1 LLSVKG
7 MTLGEVLSNETLR
20 QREFPVAR
28 QMVYLAHAG
37 VCALPRRVTEALN
50 AYASQCAGGD
60 QEDVLPPEFTAQTRA
75 LAAGLLK
82 AQPEE
87 IALVGPTSL
96 ALSAVAA
103 GLPWR
108 KGDNVLI
115 YLDDYPSN
123 VYPWLALAERGVEV
137 RRLQTPA
144 LGCVRPPDVLRQV
157 DAHTRLVALASSHFV
172 AGYRIDHAA
181 IGRLLQA
188 RGIRFCV
195 DAIQT
200 LGAFPTTVEH
210 IDFLAAGAHKWL
222 LGPCAAGILYVRKS
236 LQEEL
241 APAAFGWHNVRC
253 PNNIAQEQIVFA
265 PDARR
270 YEPGTAN
277 LLGLV
282 GLRAALEL
290 LSGIGAEAIA
300 AELLRKRAWLV
311 PALLAKG
318 YAVLHADATPESAS
332 AIISFHRPGDDM
344 AALHQKLADAGVIA
358 SLRADRAGCRYL
370 RFSPHF
376 YNTDAELRRTL
387 ELL

>member
-1 LLSVKG
+1 
-7 MTLGEVLSNETLR
+7 MTLAEILSNETVR

-28 QMVYLAHAG
+28 RLIYLAHAG
-37 VCALPRRVTEALN
+37 VCALPRRVSDAIT
-50 AYASQCAGGD
+50 AYASQCVSGD
-60 QEDVLPPEFTAQTRA
+60 QEDLLPPEFIPQTRA
-75 LAAGLLK
+75 LAAGLLR
-82 AQPEE
+82 AQPED

-96 ALSAVAA
+96 ALSGVAA

-115 YLDDYPSN
+115 YLEDYPSN
-123 VYPWLALAERGVEV
+123 VYPWLALADRGVEV
-137 RRLQTPA
+137 RLLQTPG
-144 LGCVRPPDVLRQV
+144 LGCIRPLEVLGQV
-157 DAHTRLVALASSHFV
+157 DEHTRLVALASCHFV
-172 AGYRIDHAA
+172 AGFRIDHEA
-181 IGRLLQA
+181 IGRLLHE

-222 LGPCAAGILYVRKS
+222 LGPCAAGLLYVRKS

-241 APAAFGWHNVRC
+241 APTAFGWHNIRC
-253 PNNIAQEQIVFA
+253 PNYTAQAQIVFQ

-290 LSGIGAEAIA
+290 LSSIGAEAIA

-311 PALLAKG
+311 PALQAKG
-318 YAVLHADATPESAS
+318 CVVLHADAPPENAG
-332 AIISFHRPGDDM
+332 AIISFHRPGGDM
-344 AALHQKLADAGVIA
+344 AALHQKLAAAGVIA
-358 SLRADRAGCRYL
+358 SLRADRAGRRYL

-376 YNTDAELRRTL
+376 YNTDEELRRAL